1 MRYLVSALI
10 LSLLV
15 LGLAGPVAADVI
27 TDWSEKV
34 QPIVAAYSLAAPAYR
49 DMAMMHV
56 AMFQCVNAIEPLY
69 QPYKTKLQA
78 SPTTSKEAAASVAAA
93 TVLSKLHPSDAAK
106 LDAMLKHYLAQIP
119 DGQAKSD
126 GIALGL
132 GVADGVLTLRAGD
145 GADALD
151 AYRPRTT
158 PGRYVA
164 TAPVVGPMWPKVTPF
179 VIKEMAQFRPG
190 APVALKSPAWADAYN
205 EIKQFGKNSTT
216 RTALQTETGRV
227 WFYTGPS
234 TFMPIAIQLSKARQ
248 LSVAENARLFALLSM
263 ATHDAIGAV
272 LEAKYHYEFWRPVT
286 AIRNGDIDG
295 NPKTERDATWEPLGP
310 TPMHPEYPCAHCIVA
325 HTAGTVMQAF
335 FGTGPLPEFTLTTPT
350 APGVTHRWTRLEDF
364 MEEPSNARV
373 WAGIHYRFSTTV
385 GADMG
390 RKIGAYTLDNALKP
404 LK

>member
-27 TDWSEKV
+27 TDWNEKV

-106 LDAMLKHYLAQIP
+106 LDAMLKEYLAQIP

-179 VIKEMAQFRPG
+179 VLKEMAQFRPG
-190 APVALKSPAWADAYN
+190 PPVALKSPAWADAYN

>member
-27 TDWSEKV
+27 TDWNEKV

-106 LDAMLKHYLAQIP
+106 LDAMLKEYLAQIP

>member
-1 MRYLVSALI
+1 MRHLVSALT

-15 LGLAGPVAADVI
+15 LGLAVPVVADVI
-27 TDWSEKV
+27 TDWNEKA

-69 QPYKTKLQA
+69 QPYKTTPQA
-78 SPTTSKEAAASVAAA
+78 PPTTSKEAAASVAAA
-93 TVLSKLHPSDAAK
+93 TVLSRLHPSDAAK
-106 LDAMLKHYLAQIP
+106 LDAMLQEYLAQIP
-119 DGQAKSD
+119 DGQGKSD
-126 GIALGL
+126 GVALGRR
-132 GVADGVLTLRAGD
+132 VADGVLTLRAGD
-145 GADALD
+145 GADAPD

-179 VIKEMAQFRPG
+179 VLNDMAQFRPG
-190 APVALKSPAWADAYN
+190 PPVALKSQAWADAYN

-216 RTALQTETGRV
+216 RTALQTETGRL

-234 TFMPIAIQLSKARQ
+234 TFMPIAIQLSRARQ

-325 HTAGTVMQAF
+325 HAAGTVMQAF

-373 WAGIHYRFSTTV
+373 WSGIHYRFSTTV

-390 RKIGAYTLDNALKP
+390 RKIGAHALDTALKP

>member
-27 TDWSEKV
+27 TDWNEKV

-93 TVLSKLHPSDAAK
+93 TVLSKRHPSDAAK
-106 LDAMLKHYLAQIP
+106 LDAMLKEYLAQIP

>member
-1 MRYLVSALI
+1 
-10 LSLLV
+10 
-15 LGLAGPVAADVI
+15 
-27 TDWSEKV
+27 
-34 QPIVAAYSLAAPAYR
+34 
-49 DMAMMHV
+49 
-56 AMFQCVNAIEPLY
+56 
-69 QPYKTKLQA
+69 
-78 SPTTSKEAAASVAAA
+78 
-93 TVLSKLHPSDAAK
+93 VLSKLHPSDAAK
-106 LDAMLKHYLAQIP
+106 LDAMLKEYLAQIP

-132 GVADGVLTLRAGD
+132 RVADGVLTLRAGD
-145 GADALD
+145 GADAPD

-179 VIKEMAQFRPG
+179 VLNDMAQFRPG
-190 APVALKSPAWADAYN
+190 PPVALKSQAWADAYN

-216 RTALQTETGRV
+216 RTALQTETGRL

-234 TFMPIAIQLSKARQ
+234 TFMPIAIQLSRARQ
-248 LSVAENARLFALLSM
+248 LGVAENARLFALLSM

-325 HTAGTVMQAF
+325 HAAGTVMQAF
-335 FGTGPLPEFTLTTPT
+335 FGTGPRPEFTLTAPT

-364 MEEPSNARV
+364 MDEPSNARI

-390 RKIGAYTLDNALKP
+390 RKIGAYTLEHALKP

>member
-1 MRYLVSALI
+1 
-10 LSLLV
+10 
-15 LGLAGPVAADVI
+15 
-27 TDWSEKV
+27 
-34 QPIVAAYSLAAPAYR
+34 VAAYSLAAPAYR

-106 LDAMLKHYLAQIP
+106 LDAMLKEYLAQIP

>member
-106 LDAMLKHYLAQIP
+106 LDAMLKEYLAQIP

-310 TPMHPEYPCAHCIVA
+310 TPMHPEYPCAHCIV
-325 HTAGTVMQAF
+325 VMQAF

>member
-15 LGLAGPVAADVI
+15 LGLAGPVAADVF
-27 TDWSEKV
+27 TDWNEKD

-106 LDAMLKHYLAQIP
+106 LDAMLKEYLAQIP

>member
-15 LGLAGPVAADVI
+15 LGLAAPVAADVI
-27 TDWSEKV
+27 TDWNEKV

-106 LDAMLKHYLAQIP
+106 LDAMLKEYLAQIP

>member
-106 LDAMLKHYLAQIP
+106 LDAMLKEYLAQIP

>member
-1 MRYLVSALI
+1 MRQLVSSLT
-10 LSLLV
+10 LWLLV
-15 LGLAGPVAADVI
+15 LALAVPVAADVI
-27 TDWSEKV
+27 TDWNEKA
-34 QPIVAAYSLAAPAYR
+34 QPIVAAHSLAAPAYR

-69 QPYKTKLQA
+69 QPYKTTLQA
-78 SPTTSKEAAASVAAA
+78 PPATSKEAAASVAAA
-93 TVLSKLHPSDAAK
+93 PVLSKLHASEAAK
-106 LDAMLKHYLAQIP
+106 LDAMLKEYLAQIP

-126 GIALGL
+126 GIALGIR
-132 GVADGVLTLRAGD
+132 VADGVFTMRAGD
-145 GADALD
+145 GADAPD

-179 VIKEMAQFRPG
+179 VLNDMAQFRPG
-190 APVALKSPAWADAYN
+190 PPVALKSQAWADAYN

-216 RTALQTETGRV
+216 RTALQTETGRL

-325 HTAGTVMQAF
+325 HAAGTVMQAF
-335 FGTGPLPEFTLTTPT
+335 FGTGSLPEFTLTTPT

-364 MEEPSNARV
+364 MGEPSNARI

-385 GADMG
+385 GANMG
-390 RKIGAYTLDNALKP
+390 RKIGAYTLENTLKP
-404 LK
+404 VK